1 MAEKKKV
8 ELLEI
13 DSARIMNEIKKAA
26 SPPEEV
32 EHWVTIYV
40 MGKPYKVPAGL
51 TIMKALEYAGYRYIR
66 GAGCRAGFCGACATI
81 YRKKG
86 EYRFR
91 TALAC
96 QTTVEDGM
104 YLAQIP
110 FVPANKATYDI
121 DKVKPS
127 PNVFLEYYPE
137 IARCIS
143 CNTCTKAC
151 PQELDVMY
159 YIQAGIR
166 GDIKRVAELSFDCI
180 QCGLCTL
187 RCPAEIQHYHMAQFA
202 RRLYGKYYL
211 KKSPFLKKR
220 LKELSS
226 GLFEK
231 GFEMIKKMREENP
244 EKVKELYKYLLT
256 EGREKEKKTVE
267 NPLEVEGED

>member
-1 MAEKKKV
+1 MMPKKV
-8 ELLEI
+8 DLFEEI
-13 DSARIMNEIKKAA
+13 DSEKIMEEIKKAA

-40 MGKPYKVPAGL
+40 MGKPYRVPAGL

-110 FVPANKATYDI
+110 FVPANKATYDME
-121 DKVKPS
+121 KVKPT
-127 PNVFLEYYPE
+127 PNVLLEYYPE

-143 CNTCTKAC
+143 CNACTKAC

-202 RRLYGKYYL
+202 RRIYGKYML
-211 KKSPFLKKR
+211 PKSPWLTKR
-220 LKELSS
+220 LKEIES
-226 GLFEK
+226 GMYEK
-231 GFEMIKKMREENP
+231 GYEMLKKMLEEEP
-244 EKVKELYKYLLT
+244 EKFKELYAKRA
-256 EGREKEKKTVE
+256 REKEEKRIE
-267 NPLEVEGED
+267 DPLKMEGED

>member
-1 MAEKKKV
+1 MSKKKV
-8 ELLEI
+8 ELLDV
-13 DSARIMNEIKKAA
+13 DSEKIMEDIKKAA

-51 TIMKALEYAGYRYIR
+51 TIMKALEYAGYRFIR
-66 GAGCRAGFCGACATI
+66 SSGCRAGFCGACATI
-81 YRKKG
+81 YRRKG

-96 QTTVEDGM
+96 QTTVEDEM

-110 FVPANKATYDI
+110 FVPANKATYNI
-121 DKVKPS
+121 DEIEPT
-127 PNVFLEYYPE
+127 PTTLLEYYPE
-137 IARCIS
+137 IARCVS

-159 YIQAGIR
+159 YIQYGIR
-166 GDIKRVAELSFDCI
+166 GDIKKVAELSFDCI

-202 RRLYGKYYL
+202 RRLYGKYYMPRSRWL
-211 KKSPFLKKR
+211 AR
-220 LKELSS
+220 RVEEIES
-226 GLFEK
+226 GMYEKAFENLA
-231 GFEMIKKMREENP
+231 KMREEDP
-244 EKVKELYKYLLT
+244 EGFQKLYYRILT
-256 EGREKEKKTVE
+256 EGREKEKKIIE
-267 NPLEVEGED
+267 DPLERLEVD